1 VAARASGH
9 PGIEIVCR
17 DGSATYA
24 EAIRRTLPDAVQVG
38 DRWHLW
44 KNLCE
49 AALSEV
55 KAHSA
60 CWATVLDAPIY
71 DGPRAQTTLERRHQ
85 VHGLLEKGVGLLDAP
100 AACNW
105 P

>member
-1 VAARASGH
+1 M
-9 PGIEIVCR
+9 CR
-17 DGSATYA
+17 VGSATYA
-24 EAIRRTLPDAVQVG
+24 EAIRRALPDAAQVA
-38 DRWHLW
+38 DRWHVW
-44 KNLCE
+44 HNLCE

-60 CWATVLDAPIY
+60 CWVTVLDAPIY

-85 VHGLLEKGVGLLDAP
+85 VHGLLEKDVGLLDAP